1 MTIRELFISLGFEVD
16 AQSEKKAEAAIQG
29 LKNTAAAALNAVNT
43 EPLREGMEKASLA
56 YESVKETVQETVN
69 TLQEEAEAQ
78 EAVEQAAQGAAEAV
92 QDAADTLQEGAEAQ
106 KAVKQ
111 SAQEA
116 AQAIQEGTE
125 ATASAAEKLK
135 EAFDD
140 VNESVQDTTE
150 SIRKQ
155 EESVKKLAPPAEKF
169 QGETKKISSWWKKLA
184 AFLKKPIK
192 AVVKPKVDEKAQE
205 KVISTLKSLRSMAVK
220 TLGVIGIGFSLA
232 NMNALAEEFNGVN
245 DMIRNA
251 TRGLGEQSE
260 IQQSILKAANEMK
273 SSYGDTAKIVSN
285 LVQESPDLFGSVDE
299 AANFATLTT
308 KLFKSTGKSQEEI
321 NGLQEAIN
329 KSFAKGIV
337 DSETINQLYE
347 KAPEAINLISESLGV
362 AKEDLAKMAT
372 DGTLK
377 IADLKN
383 AFISQADV
391 INLKFDELDFSISD
405 ALLNI
410 RNQWGYWLDQINS
423 TTGLTKNIGKF
434 MVQGFSKVMGWLTK
448 TIGFMERLSKMTGGY
463 GNLLKLVTAI
473 AAGILVALKGDKI
486 IGFLKTVKGTL
497 GGITKHL
504 NKANLKI
511 MAIAAVVALLI
522 LIIDD
527 FINFMKGNDSVIG
540 KLFEK
545 AGIDADKA
553 RAAITKA
560 WGTVVSFLT
569 KAWEM
574 LRQAGTAIWGGLCDF
589 WSKHGEKVTG
599 ILSALWKGLC
609 AVLKALWTG
618 LSSSAKAIFSALKAF
633 WDRWGE
639 QIKNQ
644 FQILWNSIS
653 DGIGAFLRVVQ
664 GIIDFITGVFTGDWE
679 RAWQGVK
686 DIFGGILDAIS
697 AHFHLIWDTLHNW
710 FGEKIDAVRQTL
722 EDGFNSAVEFM
733 QSLPGKALQWG
744 RDFMDGLVKGI
755 TEKVSAVTDA
765 VSGVADKIKS
775 FLHFSVPDEGPLTDY
790 ESWMPDFMAGL
801 AEGIRKGSPVVYKAM
816 KTLTDGIAEAREAFL
831 GSGIDPV
838 FSLAHMG
845 ASFSDLSV
853 KPSTAV
859 AAQGGGNRTTNIHQ
873 TNNIHNEFK
882 GGDRAAQTE
891 GAKAMGQTA
900 KDTTAEMARALA
912 TGR

>member
-43 EPLREGMEKASLA
+43 EPLREGMEKASQA
-56 YESVKETVQETVN
+56 YESVKETVQEAVN

-92 QDAADTLQEGAEAQ
+92 QQAASAETTA
-106 KAVKQ
+106 
-111 SAQEA
+111 
-116 AQAIQEGTE
+116 
-125 ATASAAEKLK
+125 ASAAENLK
-135 EAFDD
+135 GAFDN
-140 VNESVQDTTE
+140 VNQSVQDTTE
-150 SIRKQ
+150 SIKEQ

-169 QGETKKISSWWKKLA
+169 QRETKKVSSRWKKLA

-205 KVISTLKSLRSMAVK
+205 QAISTLKSIRSMAVK

-251 TRGLGEQSE
+251 TRGLGEQAE

-299 AANFATLTT
+299 AANFAALTT

-347 KAPEAINLISESLGV
+347 KAPEAINLISDSLGV

-372 DGTLK
+372 DGVLK

-410 RNQWGYWLDQINS
+410 RNQWGYWLDQMNS

-448 TIGFMERLSKMTGGY
+448 SIGFMERLSKMTGGY
-463 GNLLKLVTAI
+463 GNLLKLITAI

-486 IGFLKTVKGTL
+486 IGFLKTAKDAL

-574 LRQAGTAIWGGLCDF
+574 LRQAGIT
-589 WSKHGEKVTG
+589 
-599 ILSALWKGLC
+599 
-609 AVLKALWTG
+609 
-618 LSSSAKAIFSALKAF
+618 IFNALKAF
-633 WDRWGE
+633 WERWGE
-639 QIKNQ
+639 QVKNQ
-644 FQILWNSIS
+644 FKIIFDFLTG
-653 DGIGAFLRVVQ
+653 GIRGFIRAVQ
-664 GIIDFITGVFTGDWE
+664 GLIDFIVGVFTGDWE
-679 RAWQGVK
+679 RAWQGIK
-686 DIFGGILDAIS
+686 DIFGGILDSLSIY
-697 AHFHLIWDTLHNW
+697 FHLIWDSIYNW
-710 FGEKIDAVRQTL
+710 FGEKVDAIRETL
-722 EDGFNSAVEFM
+722 EDGFNSAIEFM

-744 RDFMDGLVKGI
+744 RDFMDGLVNGI

-790 ESWMPDFMAGL
+790 ESWMPDFMTGL
-801 AEGIRKGSPVVYKAM
+801 AEGIHKGSPVVYKAI
-816 KTLTDGIAEAREAFL
+816 KNLTEGIAEAREAFL
-831 GSGIDPV
+831 GFGTDPV
-838 FSLAHMG
+838 FSLANIG
-845 ASFSDLSV
+845 ASLSDLSV
-853 KPSTAV
+853 KPSTAA

>member
-43 EPLREGMEKASLA
+43 EPLREGMEKASQA
-56 YESVKETVQETVN
+56 YESVKETVQEAVN

-92 QDAADTLQEGAEAQ
+92 QQAASAETTA
-106 KAVKQ
+106 
-111 SAQEA
+111 
-116 AQAIQEGTE
+116 
-125 ATASAAEKLK
+125 ASAAENLK
-135 EAFDD
+135 GAFDN
-140 VNESVQDTTE
+140 VNQSVQDTTE
-150 SIRKQ
+150 SIKEQ

-169 QGETKKISSWWKKLA
+169 QKETKKVSSRWKKLA

-205 KVISTLKSLRSMAVK
+205 QAISTLKSIRSMAVK

-251 TRGLGEQSE
+251 TRGLGEQAE

-299 AANFATLTT
+299 AANFAALTT

-347 KAPEAINLISESLGV
+347 KAPEAINLISDSLGV

-372 DGTLK
+372 DGVLK

-410 RNQWGYWLDQINS
+410 RNQWGYWLDQMNS

-448 TIGFMERLSKMTGGY
+448 SIGFMERLSKMTGGY
-463 GNLLKLVTAI
+463 GNLLKLITAI

-486 IGFLKTVKGTL
+486 IGFLKTAKDAL

-574 LRQAGTAIWGGLCDF
+574 LRQAGIT
-589 WSKHGEKVTG
+589 
-599 ILSALWKGLC
+599 
-609 AVLKALWTG
+609 
-618 LSSSAKAIFSALKAF
+618 IFNALKAF
-633 WDRWGE
+633 WERWGE
-639 QIKNQ
+639 QVKNQ
-644 FQILWNSIS
+644 FKIIFDFLTG
-653 DGIGAFLRVVQ
+653 GIRGFIRAVQ
-664 GIIDFITGVFTGDWE
+664 GLIDFIVGVFTGDWE
-679 RAWQGVK
+679 RAWQGIK
-686 DIFGGILDAIS
+686 DIFGGILDSLSIY
-697 AHFHLIWDTLHNW
+697 FHLIWDSIYNW
-710 FGEKIDAVRQTL
+710 FGEKVDAIRETL
-722 EDGFNSAVEFM
+722 EDGFNSAIEFM

-744 RDFMDGLVKGI
+744 RDFMDGLVNGI

-790 ESWMPDFMAGL
+790 ESWMPDFMTGL
-801 AEGIRKGSPVVYKAM
+801 AEGIHKGSPVVYKAI
-816 KTLTDGIAEAREAFL
+816 KNLTEGIAEAREAFL
-831 GSGIDPV
+831 GFGTDPV
-838 FSLAHMG
+838 FSLANIG
-845 ASFSDLSV
+845 ASLSDLSV
-853 KPSTAV
+853 KPSTAA

>member
-43 EPLREGMEKASLA
+43 EPLREGMEKASQA
-56 YESVKETVQETVN
+56 YESVKETIQEAVN

-92 QDAADTLQEGAEAQ
+92 QQAASAETTA
-106 KAVKQ
+106 
-111 SAQEA
+111 
-116 AQAIQEGTE
+116 
-125 ATASAAEKLK
+125 ASAAENLK
-135 EAFDD
+135 GAFDN
-140 VNESVQDTTE
+140 VNQSVQDTTE
-150 SIRKQ
+150 SIKEQ

-184 AFLKKPIK
+184 AFLKKPVK

-205 KVISTLKSLRSMAVK
+205 KVISTLKSLQSMAVK
-220 TLGVIGIGFSLA
+220 TLGIIGIGFSLA

-251 TRGLGEQSE
+251 TRGLGEQAE

-410 RNQWGYWLDQINS
+410 RNQWGYWLDQMNS

-448 TIGFMERLSKMTGGY
+448 SIGFMERLSKMTGGY

-473 AAGILVALKGDKI
+473 AAGILAALKGDKI
-486 IGFLKTVKGTL
+486 IGLLKTVKDTL

-504 NKANLKI
+504 NKAHLKI

-522 LIIDD
+522 LIVDD

-569 KAWEM
+569 KAWEK

-639 QIKNQ
+639 QVKNQ

-664 GIIDFITGVFTGDWE
+664 GIIDFIAGVFTGDWE

-697 AHFHLIWDTLHNW
+697 AHFHLVWDTIHNW
-710 FGEKIDAVRQTL
+710 FGEKINAVRETL
-722 EDGFNSAVEFM
+722 ENGFNSAVEFM

-790 ESWMPDFMAGL
+790 ESWMPDFMMGL
-801 AEGIRKGSPVVYKAM
+801 AEGIHKGSPVVYKAI
-816 KTLTDGIAEAREAFL
+816 KTLTEGIAEAREVFL
-831 GSGIDPV
+831 GSGMEPSFD
-838 FSLAHMG
+838 LAGMG
-845 ASFSDLSV
+845 ASLSDLSV

-859 AAQGGGNRTTNIHQ
+859 TAQGGGNRTTNIHQ

-891 GAKAMGQTA
+891 GAKAMGKTA

>member
-1 MTIRELFISLGFEVD
+1 M
-16 AQSEKKAEAAIQG
+16 
-29 LKNTAAAALNAVNT
+29 
-43 EPLREGMEKASLA
+43 
-56 YESVKETVQETVN
+56 
-69 TLQEEAEAQ
+69 
-78 EAVEQAAQGAAEAV
+78 
-92 QDAADTLQEGAEAQ
+92 
-106 KAVKQ
+106 
-111 SAQEA
+111 
-116 AQAIQEGTE
+116 
-125 ATASAAEKLK
+125 
-135 EAFDD
+135 
-140 VNESVQDTTE
+140 
-150 SIRKQ
+150 
-155 EESVKKLAPPAEKF
+155 
-169 QGETKKISSWWKKLA
+169 
-184 AFLKKPIK
+184 
-192 AVVKPKVDEKAQE
+192 KPKVDEKAQE
-205 KVISTLKSLRSMAVK
+205 QAISTLKSIRSMAVK

-251 TRGLGEQSE
+251 TRGLGEQAE

-299 AANFATLTT
+299 AANFAALTT

-347 KAPEAINLISESLGV
+347 KAPEAINLISDSLGV

-372 DGTLK
+372 DGVLK

-410 RNQWGYWLDQINS
+410 RNQWGYWLDQMNS

-448 TIGFMERLSKMTGGY
+448 SIGFMERLSKMTGGY
-463 GNLLKLVTAI
+463 GNLLKLITAI

-486 IGFLKTVKGTL
+486 IGFLKTAKDAL

-574 LRQAGTAIWGGLCDF
+574 LRQAGIT
-589 WSKHGEKVTG
+589 
-599 ILSALWKGLC
+599 
-609 AVLKALWTG
+609 
-618 LSSSAKAIFSALKAF
+618 IFNALKAF
-633 WDRWGE
+633 WERWGE
-639 QIKNQ
+639 QVKNQ
-644 FQILWNSIS
+644 FKIIFDFLTG
-653 DGIGAFLRVVQ
+653 GIRGFIRAVQ
-664 GIIDFITGVFTGDWE
+664 GLIDFIVGVFTGDWE
-679 RAWQGVK
+679 RAWQGIK
-686 DIFGGILDAIS
+686 DIFGGILDSLSIY
-697 AHFHLIWDTLHNW
+697 FHLIWDSIYNW
-710 FGEKIDAVRQTL
+710 FGEKVDAIRETL
-722 EDGFNSAVEFM
+722 EDGFNSAIEFM

-744 RDFMDGLVKGI
+744 RDFMDGLVNGI

-790 ESWMPDFMAGL
+790 ESWMPDFMTGL
-801 AEGIRKGSPVVYKAM
+801 AEGIHKGSPVVYKAI
-816 KTLTDGIAEAREAFL
+816 KNLTEGIAEAREAFL
-831 GSGIDPV
+831 GFGTDPV
-838 FSLAHMG
+838 FSLANIG
-845 ASFSDLSV
+845 ASLSDLSV
-853 KPSTAV
+853 KPSTAA

>member
-1 MTIRELFISLGFEVD
+1 MLFRSKG
-16 AQSEKKAEAAIQG
+16 
-29 LKNTAAAALNAVNT
+29 
-43 EPLREGMEKASLA
+43 
-56 YESVKETVQETVN
+56 
-69 TLQEEAEAQ
+69 
-78 EAVEQAAQGAAEAV
+78 
-92 QDAADTLQEGAEAQ
+92 
-106 KAVKQ
+106 
-111 SAQEA
+111 
-116 AQAIQEGTE
+116 
-125 ATASAAEKLK
+125 
-135 EAFDD
+135 AFDN
-140 VNESVQDTTE
+140 VNQSVQDTTE
-150 SIRKQ
+150 SIKEQ

-169 QGETKKISSWWKKLA
+169 QRETKKVSSRWKKLA

-205 KVISTLKSLRSMAVK
+205 QAISTLKSIRSMAVK

-251 TRGLGEQSE
+251 TRGLGEQAE

-299 AANFATLTT
+299 AANFAALTT

-347 KAPEAINLISESLGV
+347 KAPEAINLISDSLGV

-372 DGTLK
+372 DGVLK

-410 RNQWGYWLDQINS
+410 RNQWGYWLDQMNS

-448 TIGFMERLSKMTGGY
+448 SIGFMERLSKMTGGY
-463 GNLLKLVTAI
+463 GNLLKLITAI

-486 IGFLKTVKGTL
+486 IGFLKTAKDAL

-569 KAWEM
+569 KAWET
-574 LRQAGTAIWGGLCDF
+574 LRQAGIT
-589 WSKHGEKVTG
+589 
-599 ILSALWKGLC
+599 
-609 AVLKALWTG
+609 
-618 LSSSAKAIFSALKAF
+618 IFNALKAF
-633 WDRWGE
+633 WERWGE
-639 QIKNQ
+639 QVKNQ
-644 FQILWNSIS
+644 FKIIFDFLTG
-653 DGIGAFLRVVQ
+653 GIRGFIRAVQ
-664 GIIDFITGVFTGDWE
+664 GLIDFIVGVFTGDWE
-679 RAWQGVK
+679 RAWQGIK
-686 DIFGGILDAIS
+686 DIFGGILDSLSIY
-697 AHFHLIWDTLHNW
+697 FHLIWDSIYNW
-710 FGEKIDAVRQTL
+710 FGEKVDAVRQTL
-722 EDGFNSAVEFM
+722 EDGFNSAIEFM

-744 RDFMDGLVKGI
+744 RDFMDGLVNGI

-790 ESWMPDFMAGL
+790 ESWMPDFMTGL
-801 AEGIRKGSPVVYKAM
+801 AKGIHKGSPVVYKAI
-816 KTLTDGIAEAREAFL
+816 KNLTEGIAKAREAFL
-831 GSGIDPV
+831 GFGTDPV
-838 FSLAHMG
+838 FSLANMG
-845 ASFSDLSV
+845 ASLSDLSV
-853 KPSTAV
+853 KPSTAA

>member
-43 EPLREGMEKASLA
+43 EPLREGMEKASQA
-56 YESVKETVQETVN
+56 YESAREAVQNVMD
-69 TLQEEAEAQ
+69 TLQEGAEAQ
-78 EAVEQAAQGAAEAV
+78 ETVEQAAQGAAEAV
-92 QDAADTLQEGAEAQ
+92 QQAASAETTA
-106 KAVKQ
+106 
-111 SAQEA
+111 
-116 AQAIQEGTE
+116 
-125 ATASAAEKLK
+125 ASAAENLK
-135 EAFDD
+135 DAFDN
-140 VNESVQDTTE
+140 VNQSVQDTTE
-150 SIRKQ
+150 SVKEQ
-155 EESVKKLAPPAEKF
+155 EESIKKLAPPAEKF
-169 QGETKKISSWWKKLA
+169 QRETKKVSSRWKKLA

-205 KVISTLKSLRSMAVK
+205 QAISTLKSIRSMAVK

-251 TRGLGEQSE
+251 TRGLGEQAE

-410 RNQWGYWLDQINS
+410 RNQWGYWLDQMNS

-448 TIGFMERLSKMTGGY
+448 SIGFMERLSKMTGGY
-463 GNLLKLVTAI
+463 GNLLKLITAI

-486 IGFLKTVKGTL
+486 IGFLKTAKDAL

-569 KAWEM
+569 KAWET
-574 LRQAGTAIWGGLCDF
+574 LRQAGIT
-589 WSKHGEKVTG
+589 
-599 ILSALWKGLC
+599 
-609 AVLKALWTG
+609 
-618 LSSSAKAIFSALKAF
+618 IFNALKAF
-633 WDRWGE
+633 WERWGE
-639 QIKNQ
+639 QVKNQ
-644 FQILWNSIS
+644 FKIIFDFLTG
-653 DGIGAFLRVVQ
+653 GIRGFIRAVQ
-664 GIIDFITGVFTGDWE
+664 GLIDFIVGVFTGDWE
-679 RAWQGVK
+679 RAWQGIK
-686 DIFGGILDAIS
+686 DIFGGILDSLSIY
-697 AHFHLIWDTLHNW
+697 FHLIWDSIYNW
-710 FGEKIDAVRQTL
+710 FGEKVDAVRQTL
-722 EDGFNSAVEFM
+722 EDGFNSAIEFM

-744 RDFMDGLVKGI
+744 RDFMDGLVNGI

-790 ESWMPDFMAGL
+790 ESWMPDFMTGL
-801 AEGIRKGSPVVYKAM
+801 AKGIHKGSPVVYKAI
-816 KTLTDGIAEAREAFL
+816 KNLTEGIAKAREAFL
-831 GSGIDPV
+831 GFGTDPV
-838 FSLAHMG
+838 FSLANMG
-845 ASFSDLSV
+845 ASLSDLSV
-853 KPSTAV
+853 KPSTAA

>member
-43 EPLREGMEKASLA
+43 EPLREGMEKASQA
-56 YESVKETVQETVN
+56 YESVKETVQEAVN

-92 QDAADTLQEGAEAQ
+92 QQAASAETTA
-106 KAVKQ
+106 
-111 SAQEA
+111 
-116 AQAIQEGTE
+116 
-125 ATASAAEKLK
+125 ASAAENLK
-135 EAFDD
+135 GAFDN
-140 VNESVQDTTE
+140 VNQSVQDTTE
-150 SIRKQ
+150 SIKEQ

-169 QGETKKISSWWKKLA
+169 QKETKKVSSRWKKLA

-205 KVISTLKSLRSMAVK
+205 QAISTLKSIRSMAVK

-251 TRGLGEQSE
+251 TRGLGEQAE

-285 LVQESPDLFGSVDE
+285 LVQESPDLFGSVEE
-299 AANFATLTT
+299 AANFAALTT

-347 KAPEAINLISESLGV
+347 KAPEAINLISDSLGV

-372 DGTLK
+372 DGVLK

-410 RNQWGYWLDQINS
+410 RNQWGYWLDQMNS

-448 TIGFMERLSKMTGGY
+448 SIGFMERLSKMTGGY
-463 GNLLKLVTAI
+463 GNLLKLITAI

-486 IGFLKTVKGTL
+486 IGFLKTAKDAL

-545 AGIDADKA
+545 AGIDTDKA

-569 KAWEM
+569 KAWKI

-589 WSKHGEKVTG
+589 WSKHGEKVTA

-609 AVLKALWTG
+609 AVLKALWTS
-618 LSSSAKAIFSALKAF
+618 LSGSAKAIFGALKAF

-639 QIKNQ
+639 QVKTQ
-644 FQILWNSIS
+644 FQIFWNSIS

-664 GIIDFITGVFTGDWE
+664 GIIDFITGIFTGDWE

-697 AHFHLIWDTLHNW
+697 AHFHLVWDTIHNW

-801 AEGIRKGSPVVYKAM
+801 AEGIHKGSPVVYKAI
-816 KTLTDGIAEAREAFL
+816 KTLTEGISEAREAFL
-831 GSGIDPV
+831 GSGMEPALD
-838 FSLAHMG
+838 LAGMG
-845 ASFSDLSV
+845 ASLGDLSV

>member
-43 EPLREGMEKASLA
+43 EPLREGMEKASQA
-56 YESVKETVQETVN
+56 YESVKETVQEAVN

-92 QDAADTLQEGAEAQ
+92 QQAASAETTA
-106 KAVKQ
+106 
-111 SAQEA
+111 
-116 AQAIQEGTE
+116 
-125 ATASAAEKLK
+125 ASAAENLK
-135 EAFDD
+135 GAFDN
-140 VNESVQDTTE
+140 VNQSVQDTTE
-150 SIRKQ
+150 SIKEQ

-169 QGETKKISSWWKKLA
+169 QRETKKVSSRWKKLA

-205 KVISTLKSLRSMAVK
+205 QAISTLKSIRSMAVK

-251 TRGLGEQSE
+251 TRGLGEQAE

-299 AANFATLTT
+299 AANFAALTT

-347 KAPEAINLISESLGV
+347 KAPEAINLISDSLGV
-362 AKEDLAKMAT
+362 AKEDLVKMAT
-372 DGTLK
+372 DGVLK

-410 RNQWGYWLDQINS
+410 RNQWGYWLDQMNS

-448 TIGFMERLSKMTGGY
+448 SIGFMERLSKMTGGY
-463 GNLLKLVTAI
+463 GNLLKLITAI

-486 IGFLKTVKGTL
+486 IGFLKTAKDAL

-560 WGTVVSFLT
+560 WGSVVSFLT
-569 KAWEM
+569 KAWET
-574 LRQAGTAIWGGLCDF
+574 LRQAGIT
-589 WSKHGEKVTG
+589 
-599 ILSALWKGLC
+599 
-609 AVLKALWTG
+609 
-618 LSSSAKAIFSALKAF
+618 IFNALKAF
-633 WDRWGE
+633 WERWGE
-639 QIKNQ
+639 QVKNQ
-644 FQILWNSIS
+644 FRIIFDFLTG
-653 DGIGAFLRVVQ
+653 GIRGFIRAIQ
-664 GIIDFITGVFTGDWE
+664 GLIDFIVGVFTGDWE
-679 RAWQGVK
+679 RAWQGIK
-686 DIFGGILDAIS
+686 DIFGGILDSLSIY
-697 AHFHLIWDTLHNW
+697 FHLIWDSIYNW
-710 FGEKIDAVRQTL
+710 FGEKVDAIRQTL

-801 AEGIRKGSPVVYKAM
+801 AEGIHKGSPVVYKAI
-816 KTLTDGIAEAREAFL
+816 KTLTEGISEAREAFL
-831 GSGIDPV
+831 GSGMEPSFD
-838 FSLAHMG
+838 LAGMG
-845 ASFSDLSV
+845 ASLGDLSV

>member
-43 EPLREGMEKASLA
+43 EPLREGMEKASQA
-56 YESVKETVQETVN
+56 YESAREAVQNVVD
-69 TLQEEAEAQ
+69 TLQEGAEAQ

-92 QDAADTLQEGAEAQ
+92 QDAVNTLREGTEAQ
-106 KAVKQ
+106 EAVKE

-125 ATASAAEKLK
+125 AAAAEAEKLK

-140 VNESVQDTTE
+140 VNQSVQDTTE
-150 SIRKQ
+150 SVKEQ
-155 EESVKKLAPPAEKF
+155 EESIKKLAPPAEKF
-169 QGETKKISSWWKKLA
+169 QRETKKVSSRWKKLA
-184 AFLKKPIK
+184 VFLKKPIK

-205 KVISTLKSLRSMAVK
+205 QAISTLKSIRSMAVK

-251 TRGLGEQSE
+251 TRGLGEQAE

-299 AANFATLTT
+299 AANFAALTT

-347 KAPEAINLISESLGV
+347 KAPEAINLISDSLGV

-372 DGTLK
+372 DGVLK

-410 RNQWGYWLDQINS
+410 RNQWGYWLDQMNS

-448 TIGFMERLSKMTGGY
+448 SIGFMERLSKMTGGY
-463 GNLLKLVTAI
+463 GNLLKLITAI

-486 IGFLKTVKGTL
+486 IGFLKTAKDAL

-574 LRQAGTAIWGGLCDF
+574 LRQAGIT
-589 WSKHGEKVTG
+589 
-599 ILSALWKGLC
+599 
-609 AVLKALWTG
+609 
-618 LSSSAKAIFSALKAF
+618 IFNALKAF
-633 WDRWGE
+633 WERWGE
-639 QIKNQ
+639 QVKNQ
-644 FQILWNSIS
+644 FKIIFDFLTG
-653 DGIGAFLRVVQ
+653 GIRGFIRAVQ
-664 GIIDFITGVFTGDWE
+664 GLIDFIVGVFTGDWE
-679 RAWQGVK
+679 RAWQGIK
-686 DIFGGILDAIS
+686 DIFGGILDSLSIY
-697 AHFHLIWDTLHNW
+697 FHLIWDSIYNW
-710 FGEKIDAVRQTL
+710 FGEKVDAIRETL
-722 EDGFNSAVEFM
+722 EDGFNSAIEFM

-744 RDFMDGLVKGI
+744 RDFMDGLVNGI

-790 ESWMPDFMAGL
+790 ESWMPDFMTGL
-801 AEGIRKGSPVVYKAM
+801 AEGIHKGSPVVYKAI
-816 KTLTDGIAEAREAFL
+816 KNLTEGIAEAREAFL
-831 GSGIDPV
+831 GFGTDPV
-838 FSLAHMG
+838 FSLANIG
-845 ASFSDLSV
+845 ASLSDLSV
-853 KPSTAV
+853 KPSTAA

>member
-43 EPLREGMEKASLA
+43 EPLREGMEKASQA
-56 YESVKETVQETVN
+56 YESVKKTVQETVN

-285 LVQESPDLFGSVDE
+285 LVQESPDLFSSVDE

-722 EDGFNSAVEFM
+722 ENGFNSAIEFM

>member
-43 EPLREGMEKASLA
+43 EPLREGMEKASQA
-56 YESVKETVQETVN
+56 YESVKETVQEAIN

-92 QDAADTLQEGAEAQ
+92 QDAVNTLREGTEAQ
-106 KAVKQ
+106 EAVKE

-125 ATASAAEKLK
+125 AAAAEAEKLK

-140 VNESVQDTTE
+140 VNQSVQDTTE
-150 SIRKQ
+150 SVKEQ
-155 EESVKKLAPPAEKF
+155 EESIKKLAPPAEKF
-169 QGETKKISSWWKKLA
+169 QRETKKVSSRWKKLA

-205 KVISTLKSLRSMAVK
+205 QAISTLKSIRSMAVK

-251 TRGLGEQSE
+251 TRGLGEQAE

-347 KAPEAINLISESLGV
+347 KAPEAINLISDSLGV

-372 DGTLK
+372 DGVLK

-448 TIGFMERLSKMTGGY
+448 AIGFMERLSKMTGGY
-463 GNLLKLVTAI
+463 GNLMKLITAI

-522 LIIDD
+522 LVIDD

-560 WGTVVSFLT
+560 WGAVISFLT

-574 LRQAGTAIWGGLCDF
+574 LRQAGIT
-589 WSKHGEKVTG
+589 
-599 ILSALWKGLC
+599 
-609 AVLKALWTG
+609 
-618 LSSSAKAIFSALKAF
+618 IFNALKAF
-633 WDRWGE
+633 WERWGE
-639 QIKNQ
+639 QVKNQ
-644 FQILWNSIS
+644 FKIIFDFLTG
-653 DGIGAFLRVVQ
+653 GIRGFIRAVQ
-664 GIIDFITGVFTGDWE
+664 GLIDFIVGVFTGDWE
-679 RAWQGVK
+679 RAWQGIK
-686 DIFGGILDAIS
+686 DIFGGILDSLSIY
-697 AHFHLIWDTLHNW
+697 FHLIWDSIYNW
-710 FGEKIDAVRQTL
+710 FGEKVDAVRQTL
-722 EDGFNSAVEFM
+722 EDGFNSAIEFM

-744 RDFMDGLVKGI
+744 RDFMDGLVNGI

-790 ESWMPDFMAGL
+790 ESWMPDFMTGL
-801 AEGIRKGSPVVYKAM
+801 AEGIHKGSPVVYKAI
-816 KTLTDGIAEAREAFL
+816 KNLTEGIAKAREAFL
-831 GSGIDPV
+831 GFGTDPV
-838 FSLAHMG
+838 FSLANMG
-845 ASFSDLSV
+845 ASLSDLSV
-853 KPSTAV
+853 KPSTAA

>member
-1 MTIRELFISLGFEVD
+1 MTGVQTCALPICFEVD

-43 EPLREGMEKASLA
+43 EPLREGMEKASQA
-56 YESVKETVQETVN
+56 YESVKETVQEAVN

-92 QDAADTLQEGAEAQ
+92 QQAASAETTA
-106 KAVKQ
+106 
-111 SAQEA
+111 
-116 AQAIQEGTE
+116 
-125 ATASAAEKLK
+125 ASAAENLK
-135 EAFDD
+135 GAFDN
-140 VNESVQDTTE
+140 VNQSVQDTTE
-150 SIRKQ
+150 SIKEQ

-169 QGETKKISSWWKKLA
+169 QKETKKVSSRWKKLA

-205 KVISTLKSLRSMAVK
+205 QAISTLKSIRSMAVK

-251 TRGLGEQSE
+251 TRGLGEQAE

-299 AANFATLTT
+299 AANFAALTT

-347 KAPEAINLISESLGV
+347 KAPEAINLISDSLGV

-372 DGTLK
+372 DGVLK

-410 RNQWGYWLDQINS
+410 RNQWGYWLDQMNS

-448 TIGFMERLSKMTGGY
+448 SIGFMERLSKMTGGY
-463 GNLLKLVTAI
+463 GNLLKLITAI

-486 IGFLKTVKGTL
+486 IGFLKTAKDAL

-574 LRQAGTAIWGGLCDF
+574 LRQAGIT
-589 WSKHGEKVTG
+589 
-599 ILSALWKGLC
+599 
-609 AVLKALWTG
+609 
-618 LSSSAKAIFSALKAF
+618 IFNALKAF
-633 WDRWGE
+633 WERWGE
-639 QIKNQ
+639 QVKNQ
-644 FQILWNSIS
+644 FKIIFDFLTG
-653 DGIGAFLRVVQ
+653 GIRGFIRAVQ
-664 GIIDFITGVFTGDWE
+664 GLIDFIVGVFTGDWE
-679 RAWQGVK
+679 RAWQGIK
-686 DIFGGILDAIS
+686 DIFGGILDSLSIY
-697 AHFHLIWDTLHNW
+697 FHLIWDSIYNW
-710 FGEKIDAVRQTL
+710 FGEKVDAIRETL
-722 EDGFNSAVEFM
+722 EDGFNSAIEFM

-744 RDFMDGLVKGI
+744 RDFMDGLVNGI

-790 ESWMPDFMAGL
+790 ESWMPDFMTGL
-801 AEGIRKGSPVVYKAM
+801 AEGIHKGSPVVYKAI
-816 KTLTDGIAEAREAFL
+816 KNLTEGIAEAREAFL
-831 GSGIDPV
+831 GFGTDPV
-838 FSLAHMG
+838 FSLANIG
-845 ASFSDLSV
+845 ASLSDLSV
-853 KPSTAV
+853 KPSTAA

>member
-43 EPLREGMEKASLA
+43 EPLREGMEKASQA
-56 YESVKETVQETVN
+56 YESVKKTVQETVN

-106 KAVKQ
+106 EAVKQ

-125 ATASAAEKLK
+125 ATVSAAEKLK

-285 LVQESPDLFGSVDE
+285 LVQESPDLFSSVDE

-553 RAAITKA
+553 RAAIIKA

-722 EDGFNSAVEFM
+722 ENGFNSAIEFM

>member
-43 EPLREGMEKASLA
+43 EPLREGMEKASKA
-56 YESVKETVQETVN
+56 YESAREAVQNVMD
-69 TLQEEAEAQ
+69 TLQEGAEAQ
-78 EAVEQAAQGAAEAV
+78 ETVEQAAQGAAEAV
-92 QDAADTLQEGAEAQ
+92 QDAVNTLREGTEAQ
-106 KAVKQ
+106 EAVKE

-125 ATASAAEKLK
+125 AAAAEAENLK
-135 EAFDD
+135 GAFDN
-140 VNESVQDTTE
+140 VNQSVQDTTE
-150 SIRKQ
+150 SIKEQ

-169 QGETKKISSWWKKLA
+169 QRETKKVSSRWKKLA

-205 KVISTLKSLRSMAVK
+205 QAISTLKSIRSMAVK

-251 TRGLGEQSE
+251 TRGLGEQAE

-299 AANFATLTT
+299 AANFAALTT

-347 KAPEAINLISESLGV
+347 KAPEAINLISDSLGV

-372 DGTLK
+372 DGVLK

-410 RNQWGYWLDQINS
+410 RNQWGYWLDQMNS

-448 TIGFMERLSKMTGGY
+448 SIGFMERLSKMTGGY
-463 GNLLKLVTAI
+463 GNLLKLITAI

-486 IGFLKTVKGTL
+486 IGFLKTAKDAL

-569 KAWEM
+569 KAWET
-574 LRQAGTAIWGGLCDF
+574 LRQAGIT
-589 WSKHGEKVTG
+589 
-599 ILSALWKGLC
+599 
-609 AVLKALWTG
+609 
-618 LSSSAKAIFSALKAF
+618 IFNALKAF
-633 WDRWGE
+633 WERWGE
-639 QIKNQ
+639 QVKNQ
-644 FQILWNSIS
+644 FKIIFDFLTG
-653 DGIGAFLRVVQ
+653 GIRGFIRAVQ
-664 GIIDFITGVFTGDWE
+664 GLIDFIVGVFTGDWE
-679 RAWQGVK
+679 RAWQGIK
-686 DIFGGILDAIS
+686 DIFGGILDSLSIY
-697 AHFHLIWDTLHNW
+697 FHLIWDSIYNW
-710 FGEKIDAVRQTL
+710 FGEKVDAVRQTL
-722 EDGFNSAVEFM
+722 EDGFNSAIEFM

-744 RDFMDGLVKGI
+744 RDFMDGLVNGI

-790 ESWMPDFMAGL
+790 ESWMPDFMTGL
-801 AEGIRKGSPVVYKAM
+801 AKGIHKGSPVVYKAI
-816 KTLTDGIAEAREAFL
+816 KNLTEGIAKAREAFL
-831 GSGIDPV
+831 GFGTDPV
-838 FSLAHMG
+838 FSLANMG
-845 ASFSDLSV
+845 ASLSDLSV
-853 KPSTAV
+853 KPSTAA

>member
-29 LKNTAAAALNAVNT
+29 LKNTAAAALNAVTT
-43 EPLREGMEKASLA
+43 EPLREGMEKASQA
-56 YESVKETVQETVN
+56 YESVKETVQETVDV
-69 TLQEEAEAQ
+69 LQEEAEAQ

-106 KAVKQ
+106 EAVKQ

-150 SIRKQ
+150 SIKEQ

-633 WDRWGE
+633 WDHWGE

-686 DIFGGILDAIS
+686 DIFGGILDWIS
-697 AHFHLIWDTLHNW
+697 TYFHLVWDTLHNW
-710 FGEKIDAVRQTL
+710 FGEKIDAVRETL
-722 EDGFNSAVEFM
+722 ENGFNSAIEFM

-775 FLHFSVPDEGPLTDY
+775 FLHFSVPDKGPLTDY

-801 AEGIRKGSPVVYKAM
+801 AEGIRKGSPVVYKAI

-838 FSLAHMG
+838 FSLADMG

>member
-43 EPLREGMEKASLA
+43 EPLREGMEKASQA
-56 YESVKETVQETVN
+56 YESVKETVQEAVN

-92 QDAADTLQEGAEAQ
+92 QQAASAETTA
-106 KAVKQ
+106 
-111 SAQEA
+111 
-116 AQAIQEGTE
+116 
-125 ATASAAEKLK
+125 ASAAENLK
-135 EAFDD
+135 GAFDN
-140 VNESVQDTTE
+140 VNQSVQDTTE
-150 SIRKQ
+150 SIKEQ

-169 QGETKKISSWWKKLA
+169 QKETKKVSSRWKKLA

-205 KVISTLKSLRSMAVK
+205 QAISTLKSIRSMAVK

-251 TRGLGEQSE
+251 TRGLGEQAE

-299 AANFATLTT
+299 AANFAALTT

-347 KAPEAINLISESLGV
+347 KAPEAINLISDSLGV

-372 DGTLK
+372 DGVLK

-410 RNQWGYWLDQINS
+410 RNQWGYWLDQMNS

-448 TIGFMERLSKMTGGY
+448 AIGFMERLSKMTGGY
-463 GNLLKLVTAI
+463 GNLLKLITAI

-574 LRQAGTAIWGGLCDF
+574 LRQAGIT
-589 WSKHGEKVTG
+589 
-599 ILSALWKGLC
+599 
-609 AVLKALWTG
+609 
-618 LSSSAKAIFSALKAF
+618 IFNALKAF
-633 WDRWGE
+633 WERWGE
-639 QIKNQ
+639 QVKNQ
-644 FQILWNSIS
+644 FKIIFDFLTG
-653 DGIGAFLRVVQ
+653 GIRGFIRAVQ
-664 GIIDFITGVFTGDWE
+664 GLIDFIVGVFTGDWE
-679 RAWQGVK
+679 RAWQGIK
-686 DIFGGILDAIS
+686 DIFGGILDSLSIY
-697 AHFHLIWDTLHNW
+697 FHLIWDSIYNW
-710 FGEKIDAVRQTL
+710 FGEKVDAIRETL
-722 EDGFNSAVEFM
+722 EDGFNSAIEFM

-744 RDFMDGLVKGI
+744 RDFMDGLVNGI

-790 ESWMPDFMAGL
+790 ESWMPDFMTGL
-801 AEGIRKGSPVVYKAM
+801 AEGIHKGSPVVYKAI
-816 KTLTDGIAEAREAFL
+816 KNLTEGIAEAREAFL
-831 GSGIDPV
+831 GFGTDPV
-838 FSLAHMG
+838 FSLANIG
-845 ASFSDLSV
+845 ASLSDLSV
-853 KPSTAV
+853 KPSTAA

>member
-43 EPLREGMEKASLA
+43 EPLQAGMEKASQA
-56 YESVKETVQETVN
+56 YESVKETVQNVVD
-69 TLQEEAEAQ
+69 TLQEGAEAQ
-78 EAVEQAAQGAAEAV
+78 GAVEQAAQGAAEAV
-92 QDAADTLQEGAEAQ
+92 QDAVNTLHEGAEAQ
-106 KAVKQ
+106 EAFKE

-125 ATASAAEKLK
+125 AAAAEAEKLK

-140 VNESVQDTTE
+140 VNQSVQDTTE
-150 SIRKQ
+150 SVKEQ
-155 EESVKKLAPPAEKF
+155 EESVKKLVPPAEKF

-184 AFLKKPIK
+184 AFLKKPVK
-192 AVVKPKVDEKAQE
+192 AVVKPQVDEKAQE
-205 KVISTLKSLRSMAVK
+205 KVISTLKNLRSMAVK

-251 TRGLGEQSE
+251 TRGLGEQAE

-337 DSETINQLYE
+337 DSETISQLYE
-347 KAPEAINLISESLGV
+347 KAPEAINLISDSLGV
-362 AKEDLAKMAT
+362 AKEDLAKMAA

-448 TIGFMERLSKMTGGY
+448 AIGFMERLSKMTGGY
-463 GNLLKLVTAI
+463 GNLLKLITAI
-473 AAGILVALKGDKI
+473 AAGILAALKGDKI

-522 LIIDD
+522 LVIDD

-569 KAWEM
+569 KAWET
-574 LRQAGTAIWGGLCDF
+574 LRQAGIT
-589 WSKHGEKVTG
+589 
-599 ILSALWKGLC
+599 
-609 AVLKALWTG
+609 
-618 LSSSAKAIFSALKAF
+618 IFNALKAF
-633 WDRWGE
+633 WERWGE
-639 QIKNQ
+639 QVKNQ
-644 FQILWNSIS
+644 FRIIFDFLTG
-653 DGIGAFLRVVQ
+653 GIRGFIRAVQ
-664 GIIDFITGVFTGDWE
+664 GLIDFIVGVFTGDWE
-679 RAWQGVK
+679 RAWQGIK
-686 DIFGGILDAIS
+686 DIFGGILDSLSIY
-697 AHFHLIWDTLHNW
+697 FHLIWDSIYNW
-710 FGEKIDAVRQTL
+710 FGEKVDAIRETL
-722 EDGFNSAVEFM
+722 EDGFNSAIEFM

-744 RDFMDGLVKGI
+744 RDFMDGLVNGI

-775 FLHFSVPDEGPLTDY
+775 FLHFSVPDEGPLMDY
-790 ESWMPDFMAGL
+790 ESWMPDFMTGL
-801 AEGIRKGSPVVYKAM
+801 AEGIHKGSPVVYKAI
-816 KTLTDGIAEAREAFL
+816 KNLTEGIAEAREAFL
-831 GSGIDPV
+831 GSGPEPV
-838 FSLAHMG
+838 FSLANMG
-845 ASFSDLSV
+845 ASLSDLSV
-853 KPSTAV
+853 KPSTAT

>member
-1 MTIRELFISLGFEVD
+1 
-16 AQSEKKAEAAIQG
+16 
-29 LKNTAAAALNAVNT
+29 
-43 EPLREGMEKASLA
+43 MEKASQA
-56 YESVKETVQETVN
+56 YESAREAVQNVVD
-69 TLQEEAEAQ
+69 TLQEGAEAQ

-92 QDAADTLQEGAEAQ
+92 QDAVNTLREGTETQE
-106 KAVKQ
+106 AVKE

-125 ATASAAEKLK
+125 AAAAEAEKLK

-140 VNESVQDTTE
+140 VNQSVQDTTE
-150 SIRKQ
+150 SVKEQ
-155 EESVKKLAPPAEKF
+155 EESIKKLAPPAEKF
-169 QGETKKISSWWKKLA
+169 QRETKKVSSRWKKLA
-184 AFLKKPIK
+184 VFLKKPIK

-205 KVISTLKSLRSMAVK
+205 QAISTLKSIRSMAVK

-251 TRGLGEQSE
+251 TRGLGEQAE

-299 AANFATLTT
+299 AANFAALTT

-347 KAPEAINLISESLGV
+347 KAPEAINLISDSLGV

-372 DGTLK
+372 DGVLK

-410 RNQWGYWLDQINS
+410 RNQWGYWLDQMNS

-448 TIGFMERLSKMTGGY
+448 SIGFMERLSKMTGGY
-463 GNLLKLVTAI
+463 GNLLKLITAI

-486 IGFLKTVKGTL
+486 IGFLKTAKDAL

-574 LRQAGTAIWGGLCDF
+574 LRQAGIT
-589 WSKHGEKVTG
+589 
-599 ILSALWKGLC
+599 
-609 AVLKALWTG
+609 
-618 LSSSAKAIFSALKAF
+618 IFNALKAF
-633 WDRWGE
+633 WERWGE
-639 QIKNQ
+639 QVKNQ
-644 FQILWNSIS
+644 FKIIFDFLTG
-653 DGIGAFLRVVQ
+653 GIRGFIRAVQ
-664 GIIDFITGVFTGDWE
+664 GLIDFIVGVFTGDWE
-679 RAWQGVK
+679 RAWQGIK
-686 DIFGGILDAIS
+686 DIFGGILDSLSIY
-697 AHFHLIWDTLHNW
+697 FHLIWDSIYNW
-710 FGEKIDAVRQTL
+710 FGEKVDAIRETL
-722 EDGFNSAVEFM
+722 EDGFNSAIEFM

-744 RDFMDGLVKGI
+744 RDFMDGLVNGI

-790 ESWMPDFMAGL
+790 ESWMPDFMTGL
-801 AEGIRKGSPVVYKAM
+801 AEGIHKGSPVVYKAI
-816 KTLTDGIAEAREAFL
+816 KNLTEGIAEAREAFL
-831 GSGIDPV
+831 GFGTDPV
-838 FSLAHMG
+838 FSLANIG
-845 ASFSDLSV
+845 ASLSDLSV
-853 KPSTAV
+853 KPSTAA

>member
-43 EPLREGMEKASLA
+43 EPLREGMEKASQA
-56 YESVKETVQETVN
+56 YESAREAVQNVVD
-69 TLQEEAEAQ
+69 TLQEGAEAQ

-92 QDAADTLQEGAEAQ
+92 QDAVNTLREGTEAQ
-106 KAVKQ
+106 EAVKE

-125 ATASAAEKLK
+125 AAAAEAEKLK

-140 VNESVQDTTE
+140 VNQSVQDTTE
-150 SIRKQ
+150 SVKEQ
-155 EESVKKLAPPAEKF
+155 EESIKKLAPPAEKF
-169 QGETKKISSWWKKLA
+169 QRETKKVSSRWKKLA

-205 KVISTLKSLRSMAVK
+205 QAISTLKSIRSMAVK

-251 TRGLGEQSE
+251 TRGLGEQAE

-299 AANFATLTT
+299 AANFAALTT

-347 KAPEAINLISESLGV
+347 KAPEAINLISDSLGV

-372 DGTLK
+372 DGVLK

-410 RNQWGYWLDQINS
+410 RNQWGYWLDQMNS

-448 TIGFMERLSKMTGGY
+448 SIGFMERLSKMTGGY
-463 GNLLKLVTAI
+463 GNLLKLITAI

-486 IGFLKTVKGTL
+486 IGFLKTAKDAL

-574 LRQAGTAIWGGLCDF
+574 LRQAGIT
-589 WSKHGEKVTG
+589 
-599 ILSALWKGLC
+599 
-609 AVLKALWTG
+609 
-618 LSSSAKAIFSALKAF
+618 IFNALKAF
-633 WDRWGE
+633 WERWGE
-639 QIKNQ
+639 QVKNQ
-644 FQILWNSIS
+644 FKIIFDFLTG
-653 DGIGAFLRVVQ
+653 GIRGFIRAVQ
-664 GIIDFITGVFTGDWE
+664 GLIDFIVGVFTGDWE
-679 RAWQGVK
+679 RAWQGIK
-686 DIFGGILDAIS
+686 DIFGGILDSLSIY
-697 AHFHLIWDTLHNW
+697 FHLIWDSIYNW
-710 FGEKIDAVRQTL
+710 FGEKVDAIRETL
-722 EDGFNSAVEFM
+722 EDGFNSAIEFM

-744 RDFMDGLVKGI
+744 RDFMDGLVNGI

-790 ESWMPDFMAGL
+790 ESWMPDFMTGL
-801 AEGIRKGSPVVYKAM
+801 AEGIHKGSPVVYKAI
-816 KTLTDGIAEAREAFL
+816 KNLTEGIAEAREAFL
-831 GSGIDPV
+831 GFGTDPV
-838 FSLAHMG
+838 FSLANIG
-845 ASFSDLSV
+845 ASLSDLSV
-853 KPSTAV
+853 KPSTAA

>member
-43 EPLREGMEKASLA
+43 EPLREGMEKASQA
-56 YESVKETVQETVN
+56 YESVKETVQEAVN

-92 QDAADTLQEGAEAQ
+92 QQAASAETTA
-106 KAVKQ
+106 
-111 SAQEA
+111 
-116 AQAIQEGTE
+116 
-125 ATASAAEKLK
+125 ASAAENLK
-135 EAFDD
+135 GAFDN
-140 VNESVQDTTE
+140 VNQSVQDTTE
-150 SIRKQ
+150 SIKEQ

-169 QGETKKISSWWKKLA
+169 QRETKKVSSRWKKLA

-205 KVISTLKSLRSMAVK
+205 QAISTLKSIRSMAVK

-251 TRGLGEQSE
+251 TRGLGEQAE

-285 LVQESPDLFGSVDE
+285 LVQESPDLFGSVEE
-299 AANFATLTT
+299 AANFAALTT

-347 KAPEAINLISESLGV
+347 KAPEAINLISDSLGV

-372 DGTLK
+372 DGVLK

-410 RNQWGYWLDQINS
+410 RNQWGYWLDQMNS

-448 TIGFMERLSKMTGGY
+448 SIGFMERLSKMTGGY
-463 GNLLKLVTAI
+463 GNLLKLITAI

-486 IGFLKTVKGTL
+486 IGFLKTAKDAL

-560 WGTVVSFLT
+560 WGSVVSFLT
-569 KAWEM
+569 KAWET
-574 LRQAGTAIWGGLCDF
+574 LRQAGIT
-589 WSKHGEKVTG
+589 
-599 ILSALWKGLC
+599 
-609 AVLKALWTG
+609 
-618 LSSSAKAIFSALKAF
+618 IFNALKAF
-633 WDRWGE
+633 WERWGE
-639 QIKNQ
+639 QVKNQ
-644 FQILWNSIS
+644 FRIIFDFLTG
-653 DGIGAFLRVVQ
+653 GIRGFIRAIQ
-664 GIIDFITGVFTGDWE
+664 GLIDFIVGVFTGDWE
-679 RAWQGVK
+679 RAWQGIK
-686 DIFGGILDAIS
+686 DIFGGILDSLSIY
-697 AHFHLIWDTLHNW
+697 FHLIWDSIYNW
-710 FGEKIDAVRQTL
+710 FGEKVDAIRQTL

-801 AEGIRKGSPVVYKAM
+801 AEGIHKGSPVVYKAI
-816 KTLTDGIAEAREAFL
+816 KTLTEGISEAREAFL
-831 GSGIDPV
+831 GSGMEPALD
-838 FSLAHMG
+838 LAGMG
-845 ASFSDLSV
+845 ASLGDLSV

>member
-106 KAVKQ
+106 EAVKQ

-125 ATASAAEKLK
+125 ATVSAAEKLK

-285 LVQESPDLFGSVDE
+285 LVQESPDLFSSVDE

-553 RAAITKA
+553 RAAIIKA

>member
-43 EPLREGMEKASLA
+43 EPLREGMEKASQA
-56 YESVKETVQETVN
+56 YESVKETVQEAVN

-92 QDAADTLQEGAEAQ
+92 QQAASAETTA
-106 KAVKQ
+106 
-111 SAQEA
+111 
-116 AQAIQEGTE
+116 
-125 ATASAAEKLK
+125 ASAAENLK
-135 EAFDD
+135 GAFDN
-140 VNESVQDTTE
+140 VNQSVQDTTE
-150 SIRKQ
+150 SIKEQ

-169 QGETKKISSWWKKLA
+169 QRETKKVSSRWKKLA

-205 KVISTLKSLRSMAVK
+205 QAISTLKSIRSMAVK

-251 TRGLGEQSE
+251 TRGLGEQAE

-285 LVQESPDLFGSVDE
+285 LVQESPDLFGSVEE
-299 AANFATLTT
+299 AANFAALTT

-347 KAPEAINLISESLGV
+347 KAPEAINLISDSLGV

-372 DGTLK
+372 DGVLK

-410 RNQWGYWLDQINS
+410 RNQWGYWLDQMNS

-448 TIGFMERLSKMTGGY
+448 AIGFMERLSKMTGGY
-463 GNLLKLVTAI
+463 GNLLKLITAI

-574 LRQAGTAIWGGLCDF
+574 LRQAGIT
-589 WSKHGEKVTG
+589 
-599 ILSALWKGLC
+599 
-609 AVLKALWTG
+609 
-618 LSSSAKAIFSALKAF
+618 IFNALKAF
-633 WDRWGE
+633 WERWGE
-639 QIKNQ
+639 QVKNQ
-644 FQILWNSIS
+644 FKIIFDFLTG
-653 DGIGAFLRVVQ
+653 GIRGFIRAVQ
-664 GIIDFITGVFTGDWE
+664 GLIDFIVGVFTGDWE
-679 RAWQGVK
+679 RAWQGIK
-686 DIFGGILDAIS
+686 DIFGGILDSLSIY
-697 AHFHLIWDTLHNW
+697 FHLIWDSIYNW
-710 FGEKIDAVRQTL
+710 FGEKVDAIRETL
-722 EDGFNSAVEFM
+722 EDGFNSAIEFM

-744 RDFMDGLVKGI
+744 RDFMDGLVNGI

-790 ESWMPDFMAGL
+790 ESWMPDFMTGL
-801 AEGIRKGSPVVYKAM
+801 AEGIHKGSPVVYKAI
-816 KTLTDGIAEAREAFL
+816 KNLTEGIAEAREAFL
-831 GSGIDPV
+831 GFGTDPV
-838 FSLAHMG
+838 FSLANIG
-845 ASFSDLSV
+845 ASLSDLSV
-853 KPSTAV
+853 KPSTAA

>member
-43 EPLREGMEKASLA
+43 EPLREGMEKASQA
-56 YESVKETVQETVN
+56 YESVKETVQEAVN

-92 QDAADTLQEGAEAQ
+92 QQAASAE
-106 KAVKQ
+106 
-111 SAQEA
+111 
-116 AQAIQEGTE
+116 TT
-125 ATASAAEKLK
+125 ATSAAENLK
-135 EAFDD
+135 GAFDN
-140 VNESVQDTTE
+140 VNQSVQDTTE
-150 SIRKQ
+150 SIKEQ

-169 QGETKKISSWWKKLA
+169 QRETKKVSSRWKKLA

-205 KVISTLKSLRSMAVK
+205 QAISTLKSIRSMAVK

-251 TRGLGEQSE
+251 TRGLGEQAE

-285 LVQESPDLFGSVDE
+285 LVQESPDLFGSVEE
-299 AANFATLTT
+299 AANFAALTT

-347 KAPEAINLISESLGV
+347 KAPEAINLISDSLGV

-372 DGTLK
+372 DGVLK

-448 TIGFMERLSKMTGGY
+448 AIGFMERLSKMTGGY
-463 GNLLKLVTAI
+463 GNLMKLITAI

-522 LIIDD
+522 LVIDD

-560 WGTVVSFLT
+560 WGAVISFLT

-574 LRQAGTAIWGGLCDF
+574 LRQAGIT
-589 WSKHGEKVTG
+589 
-599 ILSALWKGLC
+599 
-609 AVLKALWTG
+609 
-618 LSSSAKAIFSALKAF
+618 IFNALKAF
-633 WDRWGE
+633 WERWGE
-639 QIKNQ
+639 QVKNQ
-644 FQILWNSIS
+644 FKIIFDFLTG
-653 DGIGAFLRVVQ
+653 GIRGFIRAVQ
-664 GIIDFITGVFTGDWE
+664 GLIDFIVGVFTGDWE
-679 RAWQGVK
+679 RAWQGIK
-686 DIFGGILDAIS
+686 DIFGGILDSLSIY
-697 AHFHLIWDTLHNW
+697 FHLIWDSIYNW
-710 FGEKIDAVRQTL
+710 FGEKVDAVRQTL
-722 EDGFNSAVEFM
+722 EDGFNSAIEFM

-744 RDFMDGLVKGI
+744 RDFMDGLVNGI

-790 ESWMPDFMAGL
+790 ESWMPDFMTGL
-801 AEGIRKGSPVVYKAM
+801 AKGIHKGSPVVYKAI
-816 KTLTDGIAEAREAFL
+816 KNLTEGIAKAREAFL
-831 GSGIDPV
+831 GFGTDPV
-838 FSLAHMG
+838 FSLANMG
-845 ASFSDLSV
+845 ASLSDLSV
-853 KPSTAV
+853 KPSTAA

>member
-43 EPLREGMEKASLA
+43 EPLREGMEKASQA
-56 YESVKETVQETVN
+56 YESVKETVQEAVN

-92 QDAADTLQEGAEAQ
+92 QQAASAE
-106 KAVKQ
+106 
-111 SAQEA
+111 
-116 AQAIQEGTE
+116 TT
-125 ATASAAEKLK
+125 ATSAAENLK
-135 EAFDD
+135 GAFDN
-140 VNESVQDTTE
+140 VNQSVQDTTE
-150 SIRKQ
+150 SIKEQ

-169 QGETKKISSWWKKLA
+169 QRETKKVSSRWKKLA

-205 KVISTLKSLRSMAVK
+205 QAISTLKSIRSMAVK

-251 TRGLGEQSE
+251 TRGLGEQAE

-273 SSYGDTAKIVSN
+273 SSYGGTAKIVSN
-285 LVQESPDLFGSVDE
+285 LVQESPDLFGSVEE
-299 AANFATLTT
+299 AANFAALTT

-347 KAPEAINLISESLGV
+347 KAPEAINLISDSLGV

-372 DGTLK
+372 DGVLK

-410 RNQWGYWLDQINS
+410 RNQWGYWLDQMNS

-448 TIGFMERLSKMTGGY
+448 SIGFMERLSKMTGGY
-463 GNLLKLVTAI
+463 GNLLKLITAI

-486 IGFLKTVKGTL
+486 IGFLKTAKDAL

-574 LRQAGTAIWGGLCDF
+574 LRQAGIT
-589 WSKHGEKVTG
+589 
-599 ILSALWKGLC
+599 
-609 AVLKALWTG
+609 
-618 LSSSAKAIFSALKAF
+618 IFNALKAF
-633 WDRWGE
+633 WERWGE
-639 QIKNQ
+639 QVKNQ
-644 FQILWNSIS
+644 FKIIFDFLTG
-653 DGIGAFLRVVQ
+653 GIRGFIRAVQ
-664 GIIDFITGVFTGDWE
+664 GLIDFIVGVFTGDWE
-679 RAWQGVK
+679 RAWQGIK
-686 DIFGGILDAIS
+686 DIFGGILDSLSIY
-697 AHFHLIWDTLHNW
+697 FHLIWDSIYNW
-710 FGEKIDAVRQTL
+710 FGEKVDAVRQTL
-722 EDGFNSAVEFM
+722 EDGFNSAIEFM

-744 RDFMDGLVKGI
+744 RDFMDGLVNGI

-790 ESWMPDFMAGL
+790 ESWMPDFMTGL
-801 AEGIRKGSPVVYKAM
+801 AEGIHKGSPVVYKAI
-816 KTLTDGIAEAREAFL
+816 KNLTEGIAEAREAFL
-831 GSGIDPV
+831 GFGTDPV
-838 FSLAHMG
+838 FSLANMG
-845 ASFSDLSV
+845 ASLSDLSV
-853 KPSTAV
+853 KPSTAA

>member
-43 EPLREGMEKASLA
+43 EPLREGMEKASQA
-56 YESVKETVQETVN
+56 YESVKETVQEAVN

-92 QDAADTLQEGAEAQ
+92 QQAASAETTA
-106 KAVKQ
+106 
-111 SAQEA
+111 
-116 AQAIQEGTE
+116 
-125 ATASAAEKLK
+125 ASAAENLK
-135 EAFDD
+135 GAFDN
-140 VNESVQDTTE
+140 VNQSVQDTTE
-150 SIRKQ
+150 SIKEQ

-169 QGETKKISSWWKKLA
+169 QKETKKVSSRWKKLA

-205 KVISTLKSLRSMAVK
+205 QAISTLKSIRSMAVK

-251 TRGLGEQSE
+251 TRGLGEQAE

-285 LVQESPDLFGSVDE
+285 LVQESPDLFGSVEE
-299 AANFATLTT
+299 AANFAALTT

-347 KAPEAINLISESLGV
+347 KAPEAINLISDSLGV

-372 DGTLK
+372 DGVLK

-410 RNQWGYWLDQINS
+410 RNQWGYWLDQMNS

-448 TIGFMERLSKMTGGY
+448 SIGFMERLSKMTGGY
-463 GNLLKLVTAI
+463 GNLLKLITAI

-486 IGFLKTVKGTL
+486 IGFLKTAKDAL

-574 LRQAGTAIWGGLCDF
+574 LRQAGIT
-589 WSKHGEKVTG
+589 
-599 ILSALWKGLC
+599 
-609 AVLKALWTG
+609 
-618 LSSSAKAIFSALKAF
+618 IFNALKAF
-633 WDRWGE
+633 WERWGE
-639 QIKNQ
+639 QVKNQ
-644 FQILWNSIS
+644 FKIIFDFLTG
-653 DGIGAFLRVVQ
+653 GIRGFIRAVQ
-664 GIIDFITGVFTGDWE
+664 GLIDFIVGVFTGDWE
-679 RAWQGVK
+679 RAWQGIK
-686 DIFGGILDAIS
+686 DIFGGILDSLSIY
-697 AHFHLIWDTLHNW
+697 FHLIWDSIYNW
-710 FGEKIDAVRQTL
+710 FGEKVDAIRETL
-722 EDGFNSAVEFM
+722 EDGFNSAIEFM

-744 RDFMDGLVKGI
+744 RDFMDGLVNGI

-790 ESWMPDFMAGL
+790 ESWMPDFMTGL
-801 AEGIRKGSPVVYKAM
+801 AEGIHKGSPVVYKAI
-816 KTLTDGIAEAREAFL
+816 KNLTEGIAEAREAFL
-831 GSGIDPV
+831 GFGTDPV
-838 FSLAHMG
+838 FSLANIG
-845 ASFSDLSV
+845 ASLSDLSV
-853 KPSTAV
+853 KPSTAA